1 MPRSWTNV
9 AMETDTSRLLTGD
22 DAEESENQQ
31 LKDLVLFYGKV
42 GMYRGAAG
50 DDVTVMTSRG
60 SQG

>member
-1 MPRSWTNV
+1 
-9 AMETDTSRLLTGD
+9 METDTSRLLTGD